1 MSFPRYPHYKPSG
14 VEWLGEVPEHWMLFA
29 LKRDLAF
36 LTSGSRGWAE
46 NYSED
51 GELFIRIANLTRNS
65 MRLDLSDIQRVTVPD
80 GAEGSRTK
88 VQSGDVI
95 AVRYADDVA
104 LGFQHEEEARK
115 YTTELGERL
124 SRFGLMLHADKTRLP
139 RFGKQAEQ
147 QRKRRGERKPETFHF
162 LGFTHICGRDRR
174 GRFALQRRTE
184 GKRQR
189 ATLREVKKDLLQ
201 RRHLPIPE
209 QGEWLASVIRG
220 HAAYYAVPNNGDRVY
235 AFKCVAQ
242 RHWYRALQRRSQRS
256 RLSWAIRAGGG
267 PTPRVLRAVPT
278 ATFMTCAPP

>member
-1 MSFPRYPHYKPSG
+1 M
-14 VEWLGEVPEHWMLFA
+14 
-29 LKRDLAF
+29 
-36 LTSGSRGWAE
+36 T
-46 NYSED
+46 
-51 GELFIRIANLTRNS
+51 
-65 MRLDLSDIQRVTVPD
+65 LDWRRKH
-80 GAEGSRTK
+80 A
-88 VQSGDVI
+88 SGDMI

-124 SRFGLMLHADKTRLP
+124 SRFGLMLHADKTRLL

-174 GRFALQRRTE
+174 GRFALLRRTE

-189 ATLREVKKDLLQ
+189 AKLREVKKELLQ

-256 RLSWAIRAGGG
+256 RLSWAKMQRLIRQCL
-267 PTPRVLRAVPT
+267 PQIRIMHPWPEERFIRQHPR
-278 ATFMTCAPP
+278 